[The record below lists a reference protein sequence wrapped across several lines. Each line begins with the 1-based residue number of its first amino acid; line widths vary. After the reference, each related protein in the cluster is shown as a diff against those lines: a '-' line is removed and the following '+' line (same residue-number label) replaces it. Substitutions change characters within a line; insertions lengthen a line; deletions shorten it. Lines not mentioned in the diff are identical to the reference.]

1 MSNPEFNPCLAFIET
16 DEHDCPY
23 HLGLFVADGGTRSVS
38 YHSGDCGFRFEY
50 RMDERYLAYLLPDEV
65 NDPSERERL
74 VLSMEK
80 TGLQQLKV
88 SRGAGETS

>member
-1 MSNPEFNPCLAFIET
+1 MSEFNPCLAFIES

-23 HLGLFVADGGTRSVS
+23 HLGLFVADGGTRTIVYSPT
-38 YHSGDCGFRFEY
+38 DRGFRFEY

-74 VLSMEK
+74 ILSMEK
-80 TGLQQLKV
+80 SALKHLKGV
-88 SRGAGETS
+88 RSAGQTS